1 MSSPH
6 TQYNFRSRNELDL
19 HIGADD
25 QQDAASD
32 TQSNCRSHNN
42 VSRDR
47 RSCTQAARKGD
58 LPPEGLRGQISLV
71 FCWYSVGDVERG
83 ERNISLIN
91 IWKLTDA
98 LGVHPVILFG
108 YSERD

>member
-1 MSSPH
+1 MLLQIHNPIVGLTIMSVAIEGAVLRLREKETSLPKGCVGR
-6 TQYNFRSRNELDL
+6 FR
-19 HIGADD
+19 
-25 QQDAASD
+25 
-32 TQSNCRSHNN
+32 
-42 VSRDR
+42 
-47 RSCTQAARKGD
+47 
-58 LPPEGLRGQISLV
+58 
-71 FCWYSVGDVERG
+71 WYSVGDVERG